1 MRTTTDT
8 SESRSV
14 ATDDQRRESRV
25 LIDPGTDHAV
35 VWQQPGD
42 ELLYAVHDESLHG
55 LCLVM
60 ASAAKFPVG
69 ATATIVFHHDCLD
82 AVVRHVDAQA
92 DGSYLVGFECRPV
105 EQTRP

>member
-1 MRTTTDT
+1 MKTPTDRP
-8 SESRSV
+8 ESHCI
-14 ATDDQRRESRV
+14 ATDEQRRESRV
-25 LIDPGTDHAV
+25 LIDPGTDYAV

-55 LCLVM
+55 LCLVT

-69 ATATIVFHHDCLD
+69 ATATIIFHHDCLD

-105 EQTRP
+105 GQTQP